1 MISASLTRKL
11 ILLLYGHTS
20 VTMQFNFAK
29 MYVYVYAHLHAPP
42 WSISILTQI
51 IYNQK
56 HCLFLQSSLL
66 FLALLHGR
74 NIHCDFRSQVMRSC
88 DRHEQKRLRVESSP
102 RFSHCLAPNLICCN
116 IFNLTIIVS
125 GWR

>member
-29 MYVYVYAHLHAPP
+29 MYVYVYAHLHVPP

-56 HCLFLQSSLL
+56 HCLFYIPVSY
-66 FLALLHGR
+66 FLHFFTAETF
-74 NIHCDFRSQVMRSC
+74 IVISV
-88 DRHEQKRLRVESSP
+88 LR
-102 RFSHCLAPNLICCN
+102 
-116 IFNLTIIVS
+116 
-125 GWR
+125 